1 MKFLVKYFVL
11 VNFFFISWTFAQN
24 NTMGGILELY
34 LNAINSTEN
43 SLTVRLEARSTVWDS
58 YLSITNNQD
67 FKYSDQTVVGNYTG
81 FLKGWHFV
89 QSPGTTDNYPVF
101 GFGFY
106 KVSNSLNNS
115 VFYLDYR
122 DCEWGEY
129 NSVPYANRTY
139 DLYLKYNGSTD
150 KFSYGNSQAETNLI
164 NNGDVLKIW
173 EIKDKVPIEINVTN
187 GFQSYNANN
196 LSIYSTNNNPKL
208 IWETNPDYQNITG
221 YKIYRAYTPG
231 NDFANET
238 DFQEIANVTGTN
250 LYFNDLAVKELETN
264 NLTEHSTITYKI
276 KAFNGSNYL
285 FSSNQVSV
293 HGYTDWSKTLI
304 CSSINNHPKLIWGN
318 FTDNMGN
325 STVNSYKI
333 YKQRGGGNYSLV
345 GTTSSTVTSFT
356 DQSEMLYTVGNT
368 KTYINYYITAIYGS
382 NPAMESIPSN
392 SVSKAVNEWMNK
404 SVGQE
409 DEEVE
414 NNFSF
419 SLLQNYPNPF
429 NPVTTINY
437 QIPKEGLVTLTVFD
451 ILGNEIR
458 TLVNE
463 YKPGGSYKAEFNASS
478 LASGMY
484 LYRLRVNEYV
494 STKKMLLLK

>member
-1 MKFLVKYFVL
+1 M
-11 VNFFFISWTFAQN
+11 
-24 NTMGGILELY
+24 
-34 LNAINSTEN
+34 
-43 SLTVRLEARSTVWDS
+43 
-58 YLSITNNQD
+58 
-67 FKYSDQTVVGNYTG
+67 
-81 FLKGWHFV
+81 
-89 QSPGTTDNYPVF
+89 
-101 GFGFY
+101 
-106 KVSNSLNNS
+106 
-115 VFYLDYR
+115 
-122 DCEWGEY
+122 
-129 NSVPYANRTY
+129 
-139 DLYLKYNGSTD
+139 
-150 KFSYGNSQAETNLI
+150 
-164 NNGDVLKIW
+164 
-173 EIKDKVPIEINVTN
+173 TN

-419 SLLQNYPNPF
+419 SLFQNYPNPF
-429 NPVTTINY
+429 NPSTEINY
-437 QIPKEGLVTLTVFD
+437 QIPSKGFVTLKVYD
-451 ILGNEIR
+451 MLGNEVS

-463 YKPGGSYKAEFNASS
+463 WK
-478 LASGMY
+478 
-484 LYRLRVNEYV
+484 
-494 STKKMLLLK
+494 

>member
-1 MKFLVKYFVL
+1 M
-11 VNFFFISWTFAQN
+11 
-24 NTMGGILELY
+24 
-34 LNAINSTEN
+34 
-43 SLTVRLEARSTVWDS
+43 
-58 YLSITNNQD
+58 
-67 FKYSDQTVVGNYTG
+67 
-81 FLKGWHFV
+81 
-89 QSPGTTDNYPVF
+89 
-101 GFGFY
+101 
-106 KVSNSLNNS
+106 
-115 VFYLDYR
+115 
-122 DCEWGEY
+122 
-129 NSVPYANRTY
+129 
-139 DLYLKYNGSTD
+139 
-150 KFSYGNSQAETNLI
+150 
-164 NNGDVLKIW
+164 
-173 EIKDKVPIEINVTN
+173 TN